1 MCTVAL
7 LAASGVPAPEAN
19 PEARRTCNPTLPG
32 SRVPGYRP
40 GAPVRSSVGA
50 GHVLLG
56 VVHSSRNCAPI
67 AHARLEFFQ
76 AGPDGVYSVRPSWAY
91 RATLF
96 SRRDGSYRFESPIPG
111 KYRRGTPHIH
121 VRASAPGGTES
132 SCSVT
137 GVGAGFSESSDED
150 NELQPAKPRLA
161 AAITII
167 RRMGHPPL

>member
-1 MCTVAL
+1 MRFLALGMCTVAL

-121 VRASAPGGTES
+121 VRASAPGFRA
-132 SCSVT
+132 VFA
-137 GVGAGFSESSDED
+137 VH
-150 NELQPAKPRLA
+150 ELRRYETKGRLDLVL
-161 AAITII
+161 
-167 RRMGHPPL
+167 RPS